1 MLLDAVAGPAT
12 SSSSSSRHKRL
23 RLHQPGQAVTTVF
36 PCLQLSR
43 VEFTHAR
50 SFIHRDIKP
59 DNFLMGLGKKA
70 NQVHII
76 DFGLA
81 KKYR

>member
-1 MLLDAVAGPAT
+1 M
-12 SSSSSSRHKRL
+12 
-23 RLHQPGQAVTTVF
+23 TVCL
-36 PCLQLSR
+36 CLQLSR